1 MDKKTFKLHT
11 ENHNRDIFESK
22 YIYPVLSRRAGGL
35 SLGINLNTNNACNWQ
50 CIYCEIPNLTRGNPE
65 PIDLNLLEDELHQW
79 LFKIIHTPFIKDNS
93 PSNTSFADIAF
104 SGNGEP
110 TAAKEFG
117 HAVDRSIKL
126 LGEFNL
132 ANKIPIRLITNGS
145 FIHKNLDAIK
155 TISNYNGEVWF
166 KVDAGNTLTIKK
178 INQINPSMKQIQ
190 NNLDLCIQ
198 YISTIVQSCF
208 LKIGGSIP
216 SNNFL
221 DDYINFINPFSSRLK
236 GIHIYSLA
244 RPSYQKSEVDIQRL
258 NLDELSYIKQ
268 YINNQIDC
276 LIDIF
281 P

>member
-1 MDKKTFKLHT
+1 MDKKTFKLNS
-11 ENHNRDIFESK
+11 ENHDRDIFDSK
-22 YIYPVLSRRAGGL
+22 YVYPVLSRRAGGL

-65 PIDLNLLEDELHQW
+65 PIDLNLLEDELRQW
-79 LFKIIHTPFIKDNS
+79 LFKINHTSFIEENS
-93 PSNTSFADIAF
+93 PPNTSFADIAF

-117 HAVDRSIKL
+117 DAVNRSIKL
-126 LGEFNL
+126 LDEFNL
-132 ANKIPIRLITNGS
+132 INKIPIRLITNGS
-145 FIHKNLDAIK
+145 FIYKNLDAMK
-155 TISNYNGEVWF
+155 TISEYNGEVWF
-166 KVDAGNTLTIKK
+166 KVDAANTLA
-178 INQINPSMKQIQ
+178 MKQIH
-190 NNLDLCIQ
+190 NNLNLCIRHV
-198 YISTIVQSCF
+198 STVVQSCF
-208 LKIGGSIP
+208 LKIEGSIP
-216 SNNFL
+216 SNKFL
-221 DDYINFINPFSSRLK
+221 DDYINFINPFSNRLK

-258 NLDELSYIKQ
+258 DLEELSNIRQ